1 MDEVGVVNVAM
12 LQNKPKPPI
21 FKTKMPGLHNREYLT
36 QIRKHLRNNSTAAE
50 ATLWKILKKRQVGGY
65 KFRRQHS
72 IGKYVVD
79 FYCPELQLVLELDGE
94 PHANLVNNATDSD
107 RDEFIESNG
116 ITVFRYENRWVY
128 EYPEVIIQEILEFG
142 EKKKLGTVK

>member
-1 MDEVGVVNVAM
+1 MDDGGVVNIAM
-12 LQNKPKPPI
+12 LQIKPKPYT
-21 FKTKMPGLHNREYLT
+21 FKTKMPRLHNREYLI

-50 ATLWKILKKRQVGGY
+50 STLWKILKKRQVGGY

-94 PHANLVNNATDSD
+94 PHANLVNNATDGE
-107 RDEFIESNG
+107 RDEFIESYG

-142 EKKKLGTVK
+142 EKKKLGSVK